1 MNHEQ
6 KFSLA
11 KWYLDCV
18 AENGDA
24 IVGYSAS
31 LRWRQLSLE
40 YSSILASR
48 SSQGVETKATLLRG
62 TRPLPGPDGVRWD
75 CPHLAIQGTWKR
87 LEPSYQRAIFGASTT
102 PLTWLCV
109 QPRGEADID
118 AGDFGRF
125 RGYGYVDFVEM
136 AAKPWQLPLEE
147 LRWGR
152 FLSSTDSIIWMA
164 FKGPWTES
172 LVFHNGTLA
181 QNGRVSDS
189 EIACDDQGLC
199 LTLEETQV
207 LREGTLGS
215 TALSVIPG
223 VNKLFPDRILKTKE
237 CKWRSRGVLTSGDII
252 LSTGWAIHEIVK
264 WPSPPEERTV

>member
-1 MNHEQ
+1 MEHEQ
-6 KFSLA
+6 NFSLA

-24 IVGYSAS
+24 IVGYAAS
-31 LRWRQLSLE
+31 LRWRTLSLE
-40 YSSILASR
+40 YSSILSSR
-48 SSQGVETKATLLRG
+48 SSRPAKTKATIHRG
-62 TRPLPGPDGVRWD
+62 TLPRSGPDGVHWD
-75 CPHLAIQGTWKR
+75 CPQLAIQGAWR
-87 LEPSYQRAIFGASTT
+87 GLEPSFQRALFEDSTT

-125 RGYGYVDFVEM
+125 RGYGYVDYVEM
-136 AAKPWQLPLEE
+136 SAKPWQLPLEE

-152 FLSSTDSIIWMA
+152 FLSSTDSMIWMD
-164 FKGPWTES
+164 FKGPRTES

-181 QNGRVSDS
+181 RNGRVSDS
-189 EIACDDQGLC
+189 EIEHADQGLR
-199 LTLEETQV
+199 LTFEETQV
-207 LREGTLGS
+207 LRQGDLGS

-223 VNKLFPDRILKTKE
+223 VNKLFPKRILEAKE
-237 CKWRSRGVLTSGDII
+237 CKWRSRGVLTSGRNT
-252 LSTGWAIHEIVK
+252 LSTGWAIYEAVK